1 MKSFKQFQEGLGQ
14 LKILPTLVK
23 GAAATYAIKKG
34 AEFLGRKKGESD
46 SKNPQPK
53 SKYRTYENPGDGSIP
68 GRYNDET
75 IKDYKK
81 RRYDGIQ
88 KQIDKM

>member
-14 LKILPTLVK
+14 LRILPTLVK

-46 SKNPQPK
+46 IKKTQPK
-53 SKYRTYENPGDGSIP
+53 PKFQNPSDGSIP
-68 GRYNDET
+68 GRQSGESL
-75 IKDYKK
+75 KDYYD
-81 RRYDGIQ
+81 RRNQGLQ
-88 KQIDKM
+88 NQIDKI

>member
-46 SKNPQPK
+46 SKNPQ
-53 SKYRTYENPGDGSIP
+53 SKTKFKKYENPADGSIP
-68 GRYNDET
+68 GRYKDET
-75 IKDYKK
+75 LKDYNI
-81 RRYDGIQ
+81 RRNQGLQ
-88 KQIDKM
+88 NQIDKI